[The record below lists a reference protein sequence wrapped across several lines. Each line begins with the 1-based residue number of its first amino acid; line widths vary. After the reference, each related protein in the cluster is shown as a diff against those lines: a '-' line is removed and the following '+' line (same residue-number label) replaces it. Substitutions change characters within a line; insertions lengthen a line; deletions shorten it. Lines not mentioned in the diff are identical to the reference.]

1 MKAIYLATAGTRTDG
16 CMLIVGCNHAAFKQ
30 SVVGSKTLL
39 FDMDAEAGFAGAEQ
53 HLDQADGNVLI
64 QVTDPFYQLSSDGPF
79 KYTRVSSGGPFVLS
93 GKH

>member
-1 MKAIYLATAGTRTDG
+1 
-16 CMLIVGCNHAAFKQ
+16 
-30 SVVGSKTLL
+30 
-39 FDMDAEAGFAGAEQ
+39 MDAEAGFAGAEQ